1 MSERELE
8 RLRQRAGARKGKK
21 GKNIKMKLKMVV
33 SSKDDS
39 VFNFSCFVLI
49 LNLKQIALIISCYIY
64 LTRMIV

>member
-21 GKNIKMKLKMVV
+21 GKNIEMKLKMVV

-39 VFNFSCFVLI
+39 VVQFFMFCSDFKFKTDC
-49 LNLKQIALIISCYIY
+49 SYH
-64 LTRMIV
+64 